1 MSKAKA
7 KMTSKI
13 ISDYQS
19 KIAEYIKKNEEI
31 SNEILDLKNSIDIN
45 DSILSQMMSETN
57 LRSSIEK
64 CIDKIDEKYK
74 ANIEKSKIEQSY
86 SNAPMEI
93 ALLKGEIEK
102 LKGQIEEKWN

>member
-31 SNEILDLKNSIDIN
+31 SNEIYSG
-45 DSILSQMMSETN
+45 T
-57 LRSSIEK
+57 
-64 CIDKIDEKYK
+64 KI
-74 ANIEKSKIEQSY
+74 
-86 SNAPMEI
+86 
-93 ALLKGEIEK
+93 GELMK
-102 LKGQIEEKWN
+102 KK

>member
-57 LRSSIEK
+57 LRSS
-64 CIDKIDEKYK
+64 
-74 ANIEKSKIEQSY
+74 NIVDQLALYVRLAHICQPSSIKNFDRGSL
-86 SNAPMEI
+86 ME
-93 ALLKGEIEK
+93 LKFK
-102 LKGQIEEKWN
+102 